1 MANRFAVRIMTK
13 MGQTGMAV
21 VMRLVA
27 FLLICIGIQ
36 IMWNGLFQL
45 IVSIPFVSRA

>member
-1 MANRFAVRIMTK
+1 MSNRFAVKIMTK

-21 VMRLVA
+21 VMRLIA

-36 IMWNGLFQL
+36 IMWNGVFELVMSLKLSTQ
-45 IVSIPFVSRA
+45 A